1 MRKMLVRLVAA
12 VVVLLLVVVVG
23 GVLAVGM
30 AADSIARRGV
40 EAGATYA
47 LGVET
52 KLAGANVGIM
62 SGSFDMNGL
71 RVANPQGFKSDA
83 FMALGSGGVSVSFG
97 TLRREIVELP
107 RLELADLTVN
117 LERAD
122 GKANYQ
128 AIIDN
133 LKRFESG
140 KDKPSTGEGKR
151 FVIRRVDVRNV
162 RANVSMLPVG
172 GSLTTVQ
179 VVVPE
184 IVLTDVGSDGSG
196 VTLGQVA
203 NIITKAVL
211 ASIAAN
217 AGDLLPADL
226 VGDLTSQLGQ
236 LESLQSLGV
245 NFAADFGQGL
255 RNITGSIGDAAK
267 GLEDLKKTGEDAAK
281 QIEDAAKGIGNL
293 LGGKKKDGGG

>member
-12 VVVLLLVVVVG
+12 FVVLLVVVVVG

-30 AADSIARRGV
+30 AANSIARRGV

-47 LGVET
+47 LGVDT

-83 FMALGSGGVSVSFG
+83 FMSLGSGGVSVSFG

-140 KDKPSTGEGKR
+140 KDKPSTGEEKR

-172 GSLTTVQ
+172 GTLTTVQ
-179 VVVPE
+179 VIVPE

-196 VTLGQVA
+196 VTLGQAA

-217 AGDLLPADL
+217 AGNLLPTDL
-226 VGDLTSQLGQ
+226 VNDLTSQLGQ

-255 RNITGSIGDAAK
+255 QNITGSIGDAAK
-267 GLEDLKKTGEDAAK
+267 SLEDLKNIGEDATK

-293 LGGKKKDGGG
+293 LGGKKDGGG

>member
-1 MRKMLVRLVAA
+1 MRKLLLRLVAA
-12 VVVLLLVVVVG
+12 AVVLLVVVVVG

-71 RVANPQGFKSDA
+71 RVANPQGFKSDD
-83 FMALGSGGVSVSFG
+83 FMSLGSGGVSVSFG
-97 TLRREIVELP
+97 TLRRDVVELP

-133 LKRFESG
+133 LKRFESAR
-140 KDKPSTGEGKR
+140 DKPSTGDEKR

-184 IVLTDVGSDGSG
+184 IVLTDVGSDGGG
-196 VTLGQVA
+196 VTLGQAA

-217 AGDLLPADL
+217 AGNLLPADL
-226 VGDLTSQLGQ
+226 VSDLTSQLGQ

-255 RNITGSIGDAAK
+255 QNITGSIGDAAK
-267 GLEDLKKTGEDAAK
+267 GLEDLKKTGEEATR
-281 QIEDAAKGIGNL
+281 QIEDAAKGIGDL
-293 LGGKKKDGGG
+293 LGGKKKDGGD